1 MRKQKR
7 TQTIIISFKTFDDIK
22 ALRKLK
28 RQGYTVQALD
38 WDKAILTK

>member
-1 MRKQKR
+1 MRKEKR
-7 TQTIIISFKTFDDIK
+7 QQVIVISFTTFDDIK

-28 RQGYTVQALD
+28 RQGYKVQALE